1 MAQDKRGRSSASHL
15 TFLII
20 FTALFAGGIVVTF
33 FAGPLFALTPL
44 QGAVAL
50 ILTLLTGSAAA
61 WELRFLVVARR
72 PGRHAHPTRSI

>member
-1 MAQDKRGRSSASHL
+1 MAQNERGRTSASHL

-33 FAGPLFALTPL
+33 FAAPLFALTPL

-50 ILTLLTGSAAA
+50 ILTLFTGSAAV
-61 WELRFLVVARR
+61 WELRCLVVARR
-72 PGRHAHPTRSI
+72 HRRRSERTRSI